1 MEATHVIGDKIFSV
15 TYTRLKDVS
24 GKFIGLAILFNDI
37 TAKRRTESVLEESE
51 SLRKAFMEGGI
62 EAAAL
67 VLDMENQVVVD
78 YNSKVMGG
86 LFSSRFASEGFEGG
100 DCPRFFLQR

>member
-51 SLRKAFMEGGI
+51 SLRKAFMEGI

-78 YNSKVMGG
+78 YNSKVMGYSLPDLPVKVLKG
-86 LFSSRFASEGFEGG
+86 IVR
-100 DCPRFFLQR
+100 DFLQR